1 MRCVVRFVAAAM
13 FVAAAFAAA
22 GGHAEDYPTRPIR
35 LIIGY
40 GPGGVADITAR
51 LVAQKMS
58 ETLGQQ
64 IVIDNRPGAG
74 QIAAAETVARAAPDG
89 YTLLSLNNG
98 NAISAALFKK
108 LPFDTVKDF
117 APIAPFGYFGILM
130 LVNNNSPFASVR
142 DFVATAKANPTNVS
156 VGTTSV
162 GSTQYLAAE
171 LLKSMTG
178 TAFTIVPFKTTG
190 ELLTALER
198 GDIQAAFESP
208 ATTLS
213 FVRAGR
219 LKALAVTTATRQKG
233 FPDVPTVAESGVPG
247 YEVLTWNALA
257 APAKTPR
264 AVIDKLNEVAL
275 KAAADPEV
283 RRKFAD
289 LGIETRN
296 QSPADV
302 QALVVHDI
310 AKWRAV
316 IQTAKIP
323 LR

>member
-1 MRCVVRFVAAAM
+1 MRGIIRFTAAACI
-13 FVAAAFAAA
+13 AAISFASIAA
-22 GGHAEDYPTRPIR
+22 PAADYPTRPIR

-58 ETLGQQ
+58 EALGEQ
-64 IVIDNRPGAG
+64 IIVDNRPGAG
-74 QIAAAETVARAAPDG
+74 QIAAAEAVAHATPDG

-117 APIAPFGYFGILM
+117 APIAPFGFFGIFV
-130 LVNNNSPFASVR
+130 LVGNNSPFASVK
-142 DFVATAKANPTNVS
+142 DLVAKAKANPDNFNI
-156 VGTTSV
+156 GTTSV

-178 TAFTIVPFKTTG
+178 TSFTVVPFKTTG

-208 ATTLS
+208 ATTMP
-213 FVRAGR
+213 FVRAGKLR
-219 LKALAVTTATRQKG
+219 ALAVTTATRQKD
-233 FPDVPTVAESGVPG
+233 FPTIPTVAESVPG

-257 APAKTPR
+257 APAKTPQPI
-264 AVIDKLNEVAL
+264 IDKLNQVAL
-275 KAAADPEV
+275 KAAADPDV
-283 RRKFAD
+283 QRKFAD
-289 LGIETRN
+289 LGIETRA
-296 QSPADV
+296 QSPDQV
-302 QALVVHDI
+302 RALVVHDI
-310 AKWRAV
+310 AKWQAV
-316 IQTAKIP
+316 IKTAKIP

>member
-1 MRCVVRFVAAAM
+1 MRSIRSLAAACVAAIALTA
-13 FVAAAFAAA
+13 VAASAA
-22 GGHAEDYPTRPIR
+22 DYPTRPIR

-58 ETLGQQ
+58 EALGQQ
-64 IVIDNRPGAG
+64 IIVDNRPGAG
-74 QIAAAETVARAAPDG
+74 QIAAAEAVARAAPDG

-117 APIAPFGYFGILM
+117 APIAPFGFFGILV
-130 LVNNNSPFASVR
+130 LVDHSSPFASVK
-142 DFVATAKANPTNVS
+142 DLIAKAKAKPDALS
-156 VGTTSV
+156 IGTTSV

-171 LLKSMTG
+171 LLKSITG
-178 TAFTIVPFKTTG
+178 TSFTVVPFKTTG

-219 LKALAVTTATRQKG
+219 LKALAVTTATREKS
-233 FPDVPTVAESGVPG
+233 FPTIPTVAESVPG

-257 APAKTPR
+257 APAKTPQ
-264 AVIDKLNEVAL
+264 AIIDKLNEVAL

-283 RRKFAD
+283 QRKFAD
-289 LGIETRN
+289 LGIDMRSQTPGE
-296 QSPADV
+296 V

-310 AKWRAV
+310 AKWRDV
-316 IQTAKIP
+316 IKTAKIP